1 MAMTERYHAELESA
15 ARQIRE
21 QREQS
26 EAMAEHFRQNG
37 LQLREACTK
46 YVNDR
51 ETANREEMESLT
63 RRLETNSQMMA
74 VNNEMVV
81 EHGQ

>member
-1 MAMTERYHAELESA
+1 MTERYHAELESA

>member
-1 MAMTERYHAELESA
+1 MTERYHAELESA

-74 VNNEMVV
+74 VNNEIVV